1 MKTIAVLG
9 STGSIGTQA
18 LEVAKKHNLRVS
30 ALSANSNIKLVLE
43 QIKEFSPE
51 AVCISDEKKAK
62 ELKSIVGDT
71 VEVLQ
76 GADGLEELAKKAKCD
91 ILLNSVVGIA
101 GLKPTLSA
109 IESGKDIA
117 LANKEALVCGGA
129 LVIDS
134 ARKKGVTIYPV
145 DSEHSAIFQCL
156 QGNSHNKISKIFLT
170 ASGGP
175 FFGKTEKDLKE
186 VTVAQALNHP
196 NWSMGAKITVDSAT
210 LMNKG
215 LELIEAMWLFGV
227 DASQVEIVVH
237 RESVLHSAVEYQD
250 GSVIGQLGNPDMK
263 IPIQYALLY
272 PNRVDCD
279 VKRLSFTDYGKLTF
293 STPDIKTF
301 KCLGACIEAAKNTDT
316 TMPVI
321 ANSANEEA
329 VSLFLAGK
337 IKFLQIG
344 ELVSKAVKNIP
355 ACKVLSLDDI
365 ITADKLAREFVKKE
379 EVAI

>member
-43 QIKEFSPE
+43 QIKEFSPQIVSI
-51 AVCISDEKKAK
+51 ANKAK
-62 ELKSIVGDT
+62 AEELKALVGNQ
-71 VEVLQ
+71 VEVLS
-76 GADGLEELAKKAKCD
+76 GASGLVETAKRANCD

-101 GLKPTLSA
+101 GLEPTLAA

-134 ARKKGVTIYPV
+134 ARKKGVNIYPV

-175 FFGKTEKDLKE
+175 FFGKTEEDLKD

-227 DASQVEIVVH
+227 TANQVEIVVH

-272 PNRVDCD
+272 PNRVECD
-279 VKRLSFTDYGKLTF
+279 VKPLSFTDYGKLTF
-293 STPDIKTF
+293 AKADTKTF
-301 KCLGACIEAAKNTDT
+301 KCLAACIEAAQNTDA
-316 TMPVI
+316 TMPVV

-329 VSLFLAGK
+329 VALFLAGK

-344 ELVSKAVKNIP
+344 ELVSQAIKNVPI
-355 ACKVLSLDDI
+355 CKVKSLYDVI
-365 ITADKLAREFVKKE
+365 NADKLAREFVSGKR
-379 EVAI
+379 

>member
-1 MKTIAVLG
+1 MAPFANKHERRTRGDGSKNQKAMLG
-9 STGSIGTQA
+9 HGHSCAGNLWLQA
-18 LEVAKKHNLRVS
+18 AGVPAHALLHRVAH
-30 ALSANSNIKLVLE
+30 
-43 QIKEFSPE
+43 
-51 AVCISDEKKAK
+51 AK
-62 ELKSIVGDT
+62 RIQHG
-71 VEVLQ
+71 
-76 GADGLEELAKKAKCD
+76 GADHGNRQSDHALC
-91 ILLNSVVGIA
+91 LLGHHNGHFPLCGGTKLQPRGGV
-101 GLKPTLSA
+101 LLSH
-109 IESGKDIA
+109 
-117 LANKEALVCGGA
+117 GGA

-175 FFGKTEKDLKE
+175 FFGKTEEDLKE

-293 STPDIKTF
+293 SAPDIKTF
-301 KCLGACIEAAKNTDT
+301 KCLGACIESAKNTDT

-344 ELVSKAVKNIP
+344 ELVSKAVKNVP
-355 ACKVLSLDDI
+355 ARKVLSLDDI
-365 ITADKLAREFVKKE
+365 ITADKIAREFVKKE